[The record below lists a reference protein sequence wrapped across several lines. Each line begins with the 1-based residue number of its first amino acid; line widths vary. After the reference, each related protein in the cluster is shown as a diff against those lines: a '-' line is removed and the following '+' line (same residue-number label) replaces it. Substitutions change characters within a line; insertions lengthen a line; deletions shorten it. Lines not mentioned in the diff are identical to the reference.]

1 MSYDETNWVEILT
14 LYDAL
19 LKVKPSPVT
28 KLNRLVVLSK
38 VKGATMALKQLR
50 EIEESG
56 FFDNY
61 YLFHAIKG
69 QILFEA
75 GKLNLAKIS
84 YKLALKLT
92 KNSKEIDYMKSRIRS
107 MD

>member
-1 MSYDETNWVEILT
+1 
-14 LYDAL
+14 
-19 LKVKPSPVT
+19 
-28 KLNRLVVLSK
+28 
-38 VKGATMALKQLR
+38 MALKQLR

-69 QILFEA
+69 QILFET

-84 YKLALKLT
+84 YKTALELT
-92 KNSKEIDYMKSRIRS
+92 KNSKEVDFMQLRIKS
-107 MD
+107 MG